1 VDNLGRLHRQN
12 SCKQRRKGK
21 LNLLFY
27 CFTLSQLFLFSHS
40 LAQTQYVRFHYLG
53 TEEGLTQ
60 AYVTAL
66 SQDPSGF
73 IWIGTQDG
81 LNRYDGYHIK
91 TYKNNPNDTFSLP
104 SNSITGLHATNNH
117 YLWIAHERGISQ
129 LDLKTN
135 RCSRATFP
143 GAEKAVQQLSGNAD
157 WISFLSSSKHLVL
170 VDSKSPRN
178 HYAEYEFRDS
188 IVQQEWCGNR
198 LKLLDTKG
206 HIFTILPEKKELKQS
221 DVTEFLPKEKPKRIS
236 LLGEMIVFMYEKHLE
251 IRKKNGK
258 ILRTIQ
264 NASTSANTKFEY
276 SISPDTSIWLG
287 NPFEISKIELKSGK
301 VSLLKSA
308 PGSLFSPDVNRIHC
322 MYKDMTGSIW
332 FGTENG
338 LAFADPRN
346 LAFRFVPVN
355 ELGSSGNSSIITWC
369 IARQLENNFLGTS
382 EGLFV
387 FDNQWQSMQK
397 IILARNSKQNPS
409 VYSLAKKGNCIYA
422 GTDHGMYMIK
432 EQKKK
437 FVIADFNLD
446 NKSLY
451 EGNRIY
457 QIQFYDSTIWLA
469 TQKGVVKI
477 TENNQQHQVYE
488 TNRPVR
494 QLLITSKQRIFLAT
508 DGNGLMELNWKEN
521 GKPAFLTHK
530 EGLTQSMRKSTE
542 VVLTL
547 YQLGDKLYAGTFGGG
562 LLVFDTK
569 QNRFTQF
576 YTEADG
582 LANNSVNAILPGGKD
597 SLWLSTNNGLN
608 VFIPSAKKFKN
619 YEKQDGLLCSEF
631 NAGAGSS
638 LPGGELFFGAV
649 GGLVVFHPSH
659 LRKNEIPPL
668 INITGVKLLNKYVGL
683 SHQKKI
689 FDEFPYTDTLNF
701 NFRERYFTVDLSASH
716 YSNPGKNRFRYR
728 LLDRDEEWIDLEQEN
743 KISFNNLE
751 PGDYLLEAE
760 AYNPDGIISQNK
772 ARLFIHIQ
780 APFWKTIWAKILSG
794 LILIAM
800 TIGYNRRRV
809 LAVVKQKRILEQL
822 VEERTEKILHQTEEI
837 NRQKDELEIEKNK
850 SDKLLLNMLPSDT
863 AEELKTK
870 GRASA
875 RSYRQASV
883 MFTDFVG
890 FTAMSQYMRPRDLVF
905 ELDECFRTMDEI
917 VEQYGL
923 EKIKTIGDSYMCV
936 GGVPVRNISNPF
948 DSLLAALAIMDYIRK
963 RNYKRVQEGKMPWK
977 LRVGIHTGELV
988 AGVIG
993 SRRLAYDVWG
1003 ATVNVAKRM
1012 EAAAEPGTINISHA
1026 TYQLVSDF
1034 FDCIPRGRIEA
1045 KNIGPTT
1052 MYFVDGLKEE
1062 FRHDNSLFV
1071 PNELYNERL
1080 NHLLYSRF
1088 NYKKMEQHMIKLLSE
1103 NLPPEY
1109 RYHSL
1114 KHTLDVRDMAEKIG
1128 KSEGLGKEEIFLL
1141 KTAALYHDAGFLIRY
1156 ENNEEAGAELAE
1168 KHLPSFG
1175 YSAYQIGIIK
1185 RLILATKM
1193 NVIVQDLM
1201 EMIICD
1207 ADLDYLG
1214 RDDFPLISDFL
1225 RQELIHV
1232 GKIKTNKE
1240 WDELQ
1245 IKFLTSHMYYTSSS
1259 KKTRD
1264 SKKQSNLNLV
1274 KKRFENYR

>member
-1 VDNLGRLHRQN
+1 MDNLGRLHRQN

-397 IILARNSKQNPS
+397 IILTRNSKQNPS

-437 FVIADFNLD
+437 F
-446 NKSLY
+446 
-451 EGNRIY
+451 GCPHR
-457 QIQFYDSTIWLA
+457 
-469 TQKGVVKI
+469 
-477 TENNQQHQVYE
+477 
-488 TNRPVR
+488 
-494 QLLITSKQRIFLAT
+494 
-508 DGNGLMELNWKEN
+508 
-521 GKPAFLTHK
+521 
-530 EGLTQSMRKSTE
+530 
-542 VVLTL
+542 
-547 YQLGDKLYAGTFGGG
+547 
-562 LLVFDTK
+562 
-569 QNRFTQF
+569 
-576 YTEADG
+576 
-582 LANNSVNAILPGGKD
+582 
-597 SLWLSTNNGLN
+597 
-608 VFIPSAKKFKN
+608 
-619 YEKQDGLLCSEF
+619 
-631 NAGAGSS
+631 
-638 LPGGELFFGAV
+638 
-649 GGLVVFHPSH
+649 
-659 LRKNEIPPL
+659 
-668 INITGVKLLNKYVGL
+668 
-683 SHQKKI
+683 
-689 FDEFPYTDTLNF
+689 
-701 NFRERYFTVDLSASH
+701 
-716 YSNPGKNRFRYR
+716 
-728 LLDRDEEWIDLEQEN
+728 
-743 KISFNNLE
+743 
-751 PGDYLLEAE
+751 
-760 AYNPDGIISQNK
+760 
-772 ARLFIHIQ
+772 
-780 APFWKTIWAKILSG
+780 
-794 LILIAM
+794 
-800 TIGYNRRRV
+800 
-809 LAVVKQKRILEQL
+809 
-822 VEERTEKILHQTEEI
+822 
-837 NRQKDELEIEKNK
+837 
-850 SDKLLLNMLPSDT
+850 
-863 AEELKTK
+863 
-870 GRASA
+870 
-875 RSYRQASV
+875 
-883 MFTDFVG
+883 G
-890 FTAMSQYMRPRDLVF
+890 FCCQ
-905 ELDECFRTMDEI
+905 
-917 VEQYGL
+917 G
-923 EKIKTIGDSYMCV
+923 
-936 GGVPVRNISNPF
+936 
-948 DSLLAALAIMDYIRK
+948 
-963 RNYKRVQEGKMPWK
+963 
-977 LRVGIHTGELV
+977 
-988 AGVIG
+988 
-993 SRRLAYDVWG
+993 
-1003 ATVNVAKRM
+1003 
-1012 EAAAEPGTINISHA
+1012 
-1026 TYQLVSDF
+1026 
-1034 FDCIPRGRIEA
+1034 
-1045 KNIGPTT
+1045 
-1052 MYFVDGLKEE
+1052 
-1062 FRHDNSLFV
+1062 
-1071 PNELYNERL
+1071 
-1080 NHLLYSRF
+1080 
-1088 NYKKMEQHMIKLLSE
+1088 
-1103 NLPPEY
+1103 
-1109 RYHSL
+1109 
-1114 KHTLDVRDMAEKIG
+1114 
-1128 KSEGLGKEEIFLL
+1128 
-1141 KTAALYHDAGFLIRY
+1141 
-1156 ENNEEAGAELAE
+1156 
-1168 KHLPSFG
+1168 
-1175 YSAYQIGIIK
+1175 
-1185 RLILATKM
+1185 
-1193 NVIVQDLM
+1193 
-1201 EMIICD
+1201 
-1207 ADLDYLG
+1207 
-1214 RDDFPLISDFL
+1214 
-1225 RQELIHV
+1225 
-1232 GKIKTNKE
+1232 
-1240 WDELQ
+1240 
-1245 IKFLTSHMYYTSSS
+1245 
-1259 KKTRD
+1259 
-1264 SKKQSNLNLV
+1264 
-1274 KKRFENYR
+1274 

>member
-1 VDNLGRLHRQN
+1 M
-12 SCKQRRKGK
+12 
-21 LNLLFY
+21 
-27 CFTLSQLFLFSHS
+27 
-40 LAQTQYVRFHYLG
+40 
-53 TEEGLTQ
+53 TQ

-91 TYKNNPNDTFSLP
+91 TFKNNPNDTFSIP
-104 SNSITGLHATNNH
+104 SNSITGLQSTNNH

-135 RCSRATFP
+135 RCYKLSFP
-143 GAEKAVQQLSGNAD
+143 VAGKSVQQLSGNGV
-157 WISFLSSSKHLVL
+157 WISFLSSSRNLVL
-170 VDSKSPRN
+170 IDSKNPRTCN
-178 HYAEYEFRDS
+178 AEYQFQDS
-188 IVQQEWCGNR
+188 IIQQEWCGNH
-198 LKLLDTKG
+198 LKILDVKG
-206 HIFTILPEKKELKQS
+206 NIFTLLPGRKEMLKSSLS
-221 DVTEFLPKEKPKRIS
+221 DVLRKEKSKRIF
-236 LLGEMIVFMYEKHLE
+236 LLGEMIVLMFEKHLK
-251 IRKKNGK
+251 IISSNGK
-258 ILRTIQ
+258 ILKTIQ
-264 NASTSANTKFEY
+264 NINTTSTTKILY
-276 SISPDTSIWLG
+276 SISPDTSIWIANSFDLR
-287 NPFEISKIELKSGK
+287 KIDLKSGK
-301 VSLLKSA
+301 ISLLKSA
-308 PGSLFSPDVNRIHC
+308 PGSLFSPDINRIHC
-322 MYKDMTGSIW
+322 MFKDMTGSIW

-338 LAFADPRN
+338 LAFADPHN
-346 LAFRFVPVN
+346 LAFRFVPFN
-355 ELGSSGNSSIITWC
+355 ETESSGNSAIITWSS
-369 IARQLENNFLGTS
+369 IRHLDNNYLGTS

-387 FDNQWQSMQK
+387 FDNEWQAKRK
-397 IILARNSKQNPS
+397 IELPGNSRQNPS
-409 VYSLAKKGNCIYA
+409 VFSLAKKDKLIYA
-422 GTDHGMYMIK
+422 GTDHGIYIIK
-432 EQKKK
+432 KQKNNFIITEFGKK
-437 FVIADFNLD
+437 
-446 NKSLY
+446 NKGLF

-457 QIQFYDSTIWLA
+457 QIQFHDSSIWLA

-477 TENNQQHQVYE
+477 SENNHQQFYKTVY
-488 TNRPVR
+488 PVR
-494 QLLITSKQRIFLAT
+494 QILITDKKRIFMAM
-508 DGNGLMELNWKEN
+508 DGNGLMELSLKEN
-521 GKPAFLTHK
+521 RGALFLTHRD
-530 EGLTQSMRKSTE
+530 GLTQSMRTSTE
-542 VVLTL
+542 VVLSL
-547 YQLGDKLYAGTFGGG
+547 HQYGNLLYAGTFGGG

-569 QNRFTQF
+569 QNRFTQL

-582 LANNSVNAILPGGKD
+582 LANNSVNAILPGGSD
-597 SLWLSTNNGLN
+597 SLWLSTNNGIN
-608 VFIPSAKKFKN
+608 VFIPSSNRFKN

-631 NAGAGSS
+631 NAGAGNRY
-638 LPGGELFFGAV
+638 PGGELFFGAV

-668 INITGVKLLNKYVGL
+668 INITGVKLLNKYVGI
-683 SHQKKI
+683 SNQKKV
-689 FDEFPYTDTLNF
+689 FDVFPYTDTLNL

-716 YSNPGKNRFRYR
+716 YSNPGKNKFRYR
-728 LLDRDEEWIDLEQEN
+728 LLDRDEDWIDLEQEN
-743 KISFNNLE
+743 KISFNNLD

-760 AYNPDGIISQNK
+760 AYNPDGIISTSK
-772 ARLFIHIQ
+772 AKLFIHIQ
-780 APFWKTIWAKILSG
+780 APFWKTIWAKILTG
-794 LILIAM
+794 LIILALTIA
-800 TIGYNRRRV
+800 YNRRRV
-809 LAVVKQKRILEQL
+809 MAVIKQKRILEQM

-837 NRQKDELEIEKNK
+837 NRQKNELEIEKNK

-890 FTAMSQYMRPRDLVF
+890 FTSMSQYMRPRDLVF
-905 ELDECFRTMDEI
+905 ELDECFRSMDEI

-936 GGVPVRNISNPF
+936 GGVPIRNISNPF
-948 DSLLAALAIMDYIRK
+948 DSVLAALAIMDYIRE
-963 RNYKRVQEGKMPWK
+963 RNYRRIQEGKTPWK

-1012 EAAAEPGTINISHA
+1012 EASAEPGTINISHA

-1034 FDCIPRGRIEA
+1034 FECIPRGQIEA

-1052 MYFVDGLKEE
+1052 MYFVNGLKEE
-1062 FRHDNSLFV
+1062 FRYNNSLFV
-1071 PNELYNERL
+1071 ANGLYKEKL

-1088 NYKKMEQHMIKLLSE
+1088 NYKKMEQHIIKMLTE

-1109 RYHSL
+1109 KYHSL

-1156 ENNEEAGAELAE
+1156 DNNEEAGAELAE
-1168 KHLPSFG
+1168 NLLPSFG

-1193 NVIVQDLM
+1193 NVIVQDLL

-1214 RDDFPLISDFL
+1214 REDFPIISDYL

-1245 IKFLTSHMYYTSSS
+1245 IKFLSTHQYYTSSS

-1264 SKKQSNLNLV
+1264 LKKQGNLKLV
-1274 KKRFENYR
+1274 KDRLENYK